1 MTHTSALDELGRP
14 PLAGGA
20 MDPFSPDAP
29 APLSQ
34 APYPTAAAS
43 PAEMTA
49 TERRL
54 VLGNRWVAILAFG
67 VAAVMA
73 VMQAMS
79 RANIN
84 VPNHTPRMYY
94 MSITAHGVL
103 MALVFTTFF
112 IMGFGYAIV
121 HREAGRIRW
130 PGLSMAAFWVAV
142 LGTVMAA
149 VPILLFKASVLYTF
163 YPPLQAHPA
172 FYIGLTLVVVASW
185 AWAANVVASWWALR
199 RADPTRPVSLA
210 MHATTANAMLWL
222 LCTLGVASEMLFQLI
237 PWSLGLTQTVDPL
250 LARTLFWFT
259 GHPLVYFWILPA
271 YAVWYTVLPREAGG
285 YLFSE
290 PLGRMVFAYFLV
302 ISTPVGLH
310 HQFQDPGI
318 PASWKLFH
326 TFLTMAISFPS
337 LVTAFTICASLEVA
351 GRLRG
356 GTGLFGWIRTL
367 PWGNPVVS
375 SVLCAMLLFLVG
387 GFGGAVNAAYA
398 LNSMVHNTA
407 WIHGHFHTT
416 VGSAA
421 ALTYMGAMYWLVP
434 RITGRELSVRGTLA
448 RWQPFLWFVGM
459 LFFSIPSHVAGL
471 MGLPRR
477 VFTTDYAG
485 APQAAQWQGLTLAS
499 AAGGVILFVSAMSFV
514 AVIGH
519 TLLLGRRTAVARLVW
534 ADSLGMPDD
543 GFRTTVW
550 DRLGLWWGAAAVLV
564 LVAYA
569 IPLWDIL
576 HLTRY
581 GSPGFKPF

>member
-1 MTHTSALDELGRP
+1 MPSIDGPAVVAVSR
-14 PLAGGA
+14 AG
-20 MDPFSPDAP
+20 DPFSPDAP
-29 APLSQ
+29 APLAQ
-34 APYPTAAAS
+34 APYPTAAAATGQMT
-43 PAEMTA
+43 PA
-49 TERRL
+49 ERRL
-54 VLGNRWVAILAFG
+54 VLGNIWVAVIAFG

-79 RANIN
+79 RANIQ

-112 IMGFGYAIV
+112 IMGWGYAII
-121 HREAGRIRW
+121 HREVGRIRW
-130 PGLSMAAFWVAV
+130 IGLSTAAFWVAV
-142 LGTVMAA
+142 VGTVTAA
-149 VPILLFKASVLYTF
+149 IPILTFRASVLYTF

-185 AWAANVVASWWALR
+185 VFAWNAVASWWALR
-199 RADPTRPVSLA
+199 RSDRARPVSLA
-210 MHATTANAMLWL
+210 MHSTTANAMLWL
-222 LCTLGVASEMLFQLI
+222 LCTLGVAAEMLFQLI
-237 PWSLGLTQTVDPL
+237 PWSLGLVPTIDPL

-271 YAVWYTVLPREAGG
+271 YTVWYSVLPRESGG

-318 PASWKLFH
+318 PASWKLFQ

-356 GTGLFGWIRTL
+356 GKGLFGWIRTL

-375 SVLCAMLLFLVG
+375 CILCAMLLFLVG

-398 LNSMVHNTA
+398 LNSVVHNTA

-434 RITGRELSVRGTLA
+434 RMTGRELSFRASFA
-448 RWQPFLWFVGM
+448 RWQPWLWFVGM
-459 LFFSIPSHVAGL
+459 ILFAIPSHITGL

-477 VFTTDYAG
+477 VFSTDYGG
-485 APQAAQWQGLTLAS
+485 AAQAARWQGLTLAS
-499 AAGGVILFVSAMSFV
+499 AVGGIVLFVSAMFFV
-514 AVIGH
+514 GVIAH
-519 TLLLGRRTAVARLVW
+519 TLLMGRRREGAPLVW
-534 ADSLGMPDD
+534 ADSLGMPDG
-543 GFRTTVW
+543 GFRSTIW
-550 DRLGLWWGAAAVLV
+550 DRLGLWWAIALV
-564 LVAYA
+564 LVVIGYA
-569 IPLWDIL
+569 IPLLDIM